1 MNAPNL
7 PELSPAE
14 QSASDALV
22 CLIADE
28 IAQEGGSI
36 PFPRFMELA
45 LYAPQYGYYTG
56 GARKIGAAGE
66 FVTAPL
72 LSPLFGRG
80 SLTRFWRRRQAMCTS
95 SAQARAR
102 WRRSF

>member
-1 MNAPNL
+1 MNTPNL
-7 PELSPAE
+7 PKLSPAE

-28 IAQEGGSI
+28 IAQAGGSI

-56 GARKIGAAGE
+56 GA
-66 FVTAPL
+66 
-72 LSPLFGRG
+72 
-80 SLTRFWRRRQAMCTS
+80 
-95 SAQARAR
+95 
-102 WRRSF
+102 